1 MKPLGLVPVQ
11 ETVDGRV
18 RIIQQQ
24 ALEPPPQAGTGHWP
38 GPGAPSLMVCV
49 SNFVEIVLL
58 PW

>member
-24 ALEPPPQAGTGHWP
+24 ALELPPGRDLALA
-38 GPGAPSLMVCV
+38 GPGSTFAHGLCV
-49 SNFVEIVLL
+49 
-58 PW
+58 